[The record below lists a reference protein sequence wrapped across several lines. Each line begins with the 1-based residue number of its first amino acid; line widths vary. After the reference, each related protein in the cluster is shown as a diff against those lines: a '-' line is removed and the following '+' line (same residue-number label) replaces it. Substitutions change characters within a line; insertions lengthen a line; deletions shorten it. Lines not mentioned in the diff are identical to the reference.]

1 MGGLAKRAE
10 SERGADTVPPG
21 VVRNKVINRRTAA
34 VAVAEQQD
42 AVFDVV
48 SRLIYELTRAACLS
62 LRVCAS
68 VCVYVRVCLITQL
81 RTTSIRHVARCT
93 MPQHLWGQV
102 LAALCAFH
110 SPSAF
115 QLSFALFS
123 FSAKRFINVT
133 SINKQAAVE
142 KCRERDAAGGSIE
155 QGKIS
160 CLTGNM
166 CSL

>member
-1 MGGLAKRAE
+1 MQRLHSGWAGGVLCLLAWC
-10 SERGADTVPPG
+10 
-21 VVRNKVINRRTAA
+21 VIRSSTSGQQQ
-34 VAVAEQQD
+34 QQD
-42 AVFDVV
+42 AVFTVV
-48 SRLIYELTRAACLS
+48 SRLIYEHTRAACLS

-68 VCVYVRVCLITQL
+68 VCMYVRVCLITQL

-102 LAALCAFH
+102 LAAFCAFH

-115 QLSFALFS
+115 LLSFALFS

-142 KCRERDAAGGSIE
+142 KCRERNAGGGCIE